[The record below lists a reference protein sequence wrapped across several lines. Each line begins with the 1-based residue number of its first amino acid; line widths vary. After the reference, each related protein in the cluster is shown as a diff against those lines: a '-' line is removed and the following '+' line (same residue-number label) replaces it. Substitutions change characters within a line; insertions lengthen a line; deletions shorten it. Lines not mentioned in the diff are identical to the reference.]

1 MKRSVM
7 KRFVS
12 LFCVISVF
20 VLCFGVSAVEAAVR
34 LVYAE
39 VNPADSLM
47 GKTAQAF
54 KEKVEELSNK
64 SVIIDIQF
72 SGVLGSENDVLDT
85 MIGGGG
91 TVDLSRI
98 ATYSLNSYGSKL
110 LSLLSIPYTL
120 SGREHFWKVARSDL
134 GAKLLNET
142 MELELGVKGLF
153 YVEEGFRHFFFNS
166 KVENLAGIAGKKLR
180 VGNDP
185 IMTGMVNGLKAS
197 PTVVSFTELYS
208 ALSAKVVDGAE
219 QPIVNYRSNSFFEV
233 APFMILDGHTL
244 GCGEVLITSSAWG
257 KLTDEQKGFIVEAGK
272 YASDFN
278 AKLSEQIEN
287 ECKDSLKASGVTFV
301 EVKNLKEW
309 QEACKNIISQFS
321 KGMEKEYQAILDM
334 AK

>member
-1 MKRSVM
+1 MK
-7 KRFVS
+7 KFVCCVLS
-12 LFCVISVF
+12 LSLAVLGLVF
-20 VLCFGVSAVEAAVR
+20 YVGTGAAEAGVK

-39 VNPADSLM
+39 VNPAESLM
-47 GKTAQAF
+47 GRTAQAF
-54 KEKVEELSNK
+54 KEKVEEISGGD
-64 SVIIDIQF
+64 VVIDIQF
-72 SGVLGSENDVLDT
+72 SGVLGAENDVLDT

-110 LSLLSIPYTL
+110 MSLLSVPYTF

-134 GAKLLNET
+134 GAKLLDEAT
-142 MELELGVKGLF
+142 ELKLGVKGLF

-166 KVENLAGIAGKKLR
+166 KIEGLADLAGKKIR
-180 VGNDP
+180 VSNDP

-208 ALSAKVVDGAE
+208 ALSTKVVDGAE
-219 QPIVNYRSNSFFEV
+219 QPIVNYQSNSFYEV
-233 APFMILDGHTL
+233 ASFMILDGHTL
-244 GCGEVLITSSAWG
+244 GCGEVLITDSAWD
-257 KLTDEQKGFIVEAGK
+257 KLTDVQKGFIVEAGK

-287 ECKDSLKASGVTFV
+287 ECKDSLKAAGVTFV
-301 EVKNLKEW
+301 EVKNLSEW
-309 QEACKNIISQFS
+309 QEACKDVISQFS